1 MRKPEIVFE
10 EAWSEVME
18 QYKRDWKETLESSIK
33 EKEKSE
39 KAENALKNF
48 PEHFYSEAD
57 VEVALSCKLRNKL
70 KHETYYKSDYIVRN
84 QLRFS
89 SNAYSGSKEFSK
101 RLEKME
107 KILEELKIGK
117 NKFIPDIVID
127 HLSNA
132 KEGAFLLFAEL
143 TYKPDFST
151 RYNKKVPKRINYLIE
166 KAKEE
171 AKTLTAAIKAGVLV
185 SGYICIISDDLV
197 SNKKAIEKI
206 EKLEKQYKKVKFLY
220 GGMRLDYKLEILNL
234 IRNGK

>member
-33 EKEKSE
+33 ENEKSE
-39 KAENALKNF
+39 KASKNF

-70 KHETYYKSDYIVRN
+70 KHDTYYKSDYIVRN

-89 SNAYSGSKEFSK
+89 SDAYSGSKEFSK
-101 RLEKME
+101 RLRKME

-127 HLSNA
+127 HLSYA
-132 KEGAFLLFAEL
+132 KEEAFLLFAEL
-143 TYKPDFST
+143 TYKPGFST
-151 RYNKKVPKRINYLIE
+151 RFNKKVPKRINYLIE
-166 KAKEE
+166 KAEEE

-197 SNKKAIEKI
+197 SKKEVRKKM
-206 EKLEKQYKKVKFLY
+206 EELEKQYRKVKFLY
-220 GGMRLDYKLEILNL
+220 DGMRLDDKREILNL